1 MELDL
6 LVNVILSQNVN
17 KRDII
22 SAHTI
27 NVSSEGAY
35 LDTKAP
41 LKEGTDVKLELF
53 LSMERLLTL
62 VGENHKVKV
71 RVEGQVIR
79 NDSAGTAIKFDRRY
93 KISTFRKV

>member
-1 MELDL
+1 MNMTEKRKAERFELDL

-53 LSMERLLTL
+53 LSMDKA
-62 VGENHKVKV
+62 V
-71 RVEGQVIR
+71 
-79 NDSAGTAIKFDRRY
+79 DSSWRESQSQSESRRAGNPE
-93 KISTFRKV
+93 